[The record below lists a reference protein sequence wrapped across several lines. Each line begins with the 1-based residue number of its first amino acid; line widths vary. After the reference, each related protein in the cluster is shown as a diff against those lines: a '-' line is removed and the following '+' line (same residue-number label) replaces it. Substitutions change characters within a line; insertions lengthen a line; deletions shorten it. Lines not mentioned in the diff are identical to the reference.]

1 MNQSPAPKITLIVPV
16 YNGSPFLAELLDS
29 VSAQSF
35 TDWTCLCVNDGS
47 KDQSAK
53 IIESY
58 CKKDSRF
65 QLINKENGGTG
76 DSRNV
81 GMEHSTT
88 PFIMFADQ
96 DDLLHPQSF
105 EIAYQCIESSEADLV
120 QFERTH
126 FFTHFKP
133 AHYDVSAIHITPL
146 KCLRNGVYPGNTI
159 CVWQYIY
166 RLSALGDC
174 RFPKISGGEDHTF
187 LFELAFKLEKWAEIH
202 QSLYGVR
209 RNLDSTSRSM
219 PLWYIDN
226 GFTCYRE
233 VFLRSQKYQ
242 IDPKR
247 IKGYIH
253 QWALWFCIS
262 VIFVH
267 GRSVHARDIFQRTAD
282 NIKRLEE
289 EGILN
294 VSLSVRGKFLMGL
307 LTHQHFAVLSVLAWT
322 LGLPTLSKPLLI
334 FFKRLIFRLKDA

>member
-1 MNQSPAPKITLIVPV
+1 MNQSLSPKITLIVPV
-16 YNGSPFLAELLDS
+16 YNGSRFLAELLDS
-29 VSAQSF
+29 VSDQSF

-47 KDQSAK
+47 KDQSAE
-53 IIESY
+53 IIEGY

-81 GMEHSTT
+81 GMEQATT
-88 PFIMFADQ
+88 PYIMFADQ

-105 EIAYQCIESSEADLV
+105 EIAYHCIETSGSDLL

-126 FFTHFKP
+126 FSSHYKP
-133 AHYDVSAIHITPL
+133 AHYDLATIHATPL
-146 KCLRNGVYPGNTI
+146 KCQRNGEYPGNTI

-166 RLSALGDC
+166 SLSAIGDC

-187 LFELAFKLEKWAEIH
+187 LFELAFKVEKWAQIPH
-202 QSLYGVR
+202 SLYGVR

-247 IKGYIH
+247 IKRYIH
-253 QWALWFCIS
+253 QWAVWFCIS
-262 VIFVH
+262 VVFVH
-267 GRSVHARDIFQRTAD
+267 GRSKTSHEMFKRTAN
-282 NIKRLEE
+282 NISSLKA
-289 EGILN
+289 EGILDAN
-294 VSLSVRGKFLMGL
+294 LSYRGRLLLGL
-307 LTHQHFAVLSVLAWT
+307 LTQQHFTLLSCLAWT
-322 LGLPTLSKPLLI
+322 IGLPSLSKPLLVL
-334 FFKRLIFRLKDA
+334 FKRLIFRLKDA

>member
-1 MNQSPAPKITLIVPV
+1 VTVSAPPVITLIVPV
-16 YNGSPFLAELLDS
+16 YNGSHYLAPLLDS

-47 KDQSAK
+47 KDQSAE
-53 IIESY
+53 IIEGY
-58 CKKDSRF
+58 CRKDPRF

-81 GMEHSTT
+81 GMGQATT
-88 PFIMFADQ
+88 PYIMFADQ

-105 EIAYQCIESSEADLV
+105 EIAYHCIETSAADLV

-126 FFTHFKP
+126 FSSGYKP
-133 AHYDVSAIHITPL
+133 THYDVGGIHITPL
-146 KCLRNGVYPGNTI
+146 TCLRNGEYPGNTI

-166 RLSALGDC
+166 RLSAIGDC
-174 RFPKISGGEDHTF
+174 RFPRISGGEDHTF
-187 LFELAFKLEKWAEIH
+187 LFELAFKLEKWAKIPN
-202 QSLYGVR
+202 SLYGVR

-226 GFTCYRE
+226 AFTCYRE
-233 VFLRSQKYQ
+233 VYLRSQKYQ
-242 IDPKR
+242 INPNR
-247 IKGYIH
+247 IKTYIH
-253 QWALWFCIS
+253 HWAVWFCIS

-267 GRSVHARDIFQRTAD
+267 GRSAHSGDIFQRTAE
-282 NIKRLEE
+282 NISRLGK
-289 EGILN
+289 EGVLDI
-294 VSLSVRGKFLMGL
+294 SLSTRGKFLMGL
-307 LTHQHFAVLSVLAWT
+307 LTYQHFTLLSILAWT

>member
-1 MNQSPAPKITLIVPV
+1 MNQSQASKITLIVPV
-16 YNGSPFLAELLDS
+16 YNGSRFLAELLDS
-29 VSAQSF
+29 VTAQSF
-35 TDWTCLCVNDGS
+35 KDWTCLCVNDGS
-47 KDQSAK
+47 KDQSLA
-53 IIESY
+53 IIEAY
-58 CKKDSRF
+58 CKKDPRF

-88 PFIMFADQ
+88 PYIMFADQ

-105 EIAYQCIESSEADLV
+105 EIAYHCIETSGSDLL

-126 FFTHFKP
+126 FSSHYKP
-133 AHYDVSAIHITPL
+133 AHYDFATIHATPL
-146 KCLRNGVYPGNTI
+146 KCQRNGEYPGNTI

-166 RLSALGDC
+166 SLSAIGDC

-187 LFELAFKLEKWAEIH
+187 LFELAFKVEKWAQIPH
-202 QSLYGVR
+202 SLYGVR

-267 GRSVHARDIFQRTAD
+267 GRSAHSGDIFQRTAD
-282 NIKRLEE
+282 NIKRLEK
-289 EGILN
+289 EGILD
-294 VSLSVRGKFLMGL
+294 VSLSARGKFLMGL
-307 LTHQHFAVLSVLAWT
+307 LTRQHFTLLSTLAWT
-322 LGLPTLSKPLLI
+322 LGLPSLSKPLLI
-334 FFKRLIFRLKDA
+334 IFKRLIFRLKDA